1 MKKWWLISVFL
12 LLLACGKDSHE
23 VKASFYY
30 WKTNFLLNEA
40 EQQVLDSL
48 KVEKLYIRYFDV
60 ALKGDMAIPV
70 MPILFEKDIPRQ
82 EIVPVIY
89 IKNEVM
95 LNQKVNLNDLADKVL
110 DYIHQINKKNNI
122 TIREIQLD
130 CDWSLDSKDRFFSLL
145 NFLEQKEDVLFSS
158 TIRLH
163 QVKYHQKTGVPNVD
177 RGVLMYYNMGIIAT
191 DSLNSIYDRKI
202 AHTYIT
208 SLSHY
213 PLHLD
218 IALPIY
224 SWIVHSRQ
232 NKIIRLISRV
242 RRQDIE
248 QQKAFRKIDNTRFEV
263 MVSGNYFG
271 QYFKKEDQIK
281 LESISAKELQE
292 MISDLEEHLA
302 DPPNE
307 IIFYDLDAS
316 NINAYEKDEFKKLVN
331 SF

>member
-12 LLLACGKDSHE
+12 LLLACGKEPHP

-30 WKTNFLLNEA
+30 WKTNFSLNET
-40 EQQVLDSL
+40 EQQTLDSL

-60 ALKGDMAIPV
+60 ALKGNMAVPV
-70 MPILFEKDIPRQ
+70 MPVLFEKEVPKQ
-82 EIVPVIY
+82 EIVPVVY
-89 IKNEVM
+89 IKNEVV
-95 LNQKVNLNDLADKVL
+95 LNPKVNLNDLADKIL
-110 DYIHQINKKNNI
+110 DYTHQINKKNNI
-122 TIREIQLD
+122 AIKEIQLD
-130 CDWSLDSKDRFFSLL
+130 CDWSLNSKDRFFSLI
-145 NFLEQKEDVLFSS
+145 NFIRQKEDVLLSS

-177 RGVLMYYNMGIIAT
+177 RGVLMYYNMGIIAS
-191 DSLNSIYDRKI
+191 DSLNSIYDRAI
-202 AHTYIT
+202 AHKYTA

-218 IALPIY
+218 VALPVY

-248 QQKAFRKIDNTRFEV
+248 REKAFRKIDNTRFEV
-263 MVSGNYFG
+263 TVSGNYFG

-281 LESISAKELQE
+281 LENVSAKDLQE
-292 MISDLEEHLA
+292 MISDLKEHLA
-302 DPPNE
+302 EPPNE

-316 NINAYEKDEFKKLVN
+316 NINAYEKDEFKKLVS